1 MKVIVDNG
9 IKSIKDIISLLDGL
23 DSIKLVFLNSS
34 DFNNTNIKDADI
46 LLIRST
52 VQANEL
58 LLANTNIKLIGSAT
72 AGHDHIDIDY
82 LKNND
87 IKWFYA
93 PGCNALSVTNYVMS
107 SIYFL
112 IEKNIFNPNNTV
124 GIIGYGNVGK
134 QLKKALD
141 YFSIKNFVY
150 DPFLNF
156 DFLSNLGLIKN
167 CDLISLHVPLTNRTE
182 FPTCNMIDKSF
193 VEDIEGKTLVNTSRG
208 GVVNESN
215 LLNSNNINYVS
226 DVWIDEPSP
235 SNDIVD
241 FSLLATPHIA
251 GHSINGKMNGT
262 IMLINFLQR
271 YIGLEDRVKI
281 SNLEV
286 IKQFIS
292 SSSYLEIEADHEI
305 KKYKTE
311 YDIREESDNFKKLY
325 LNSERNFQKNIFSE
339 VRSNHL
345 IRLDIKT

>member
-1 MKVIVDNG
+1 
-9 IKSIKDIISLLDGL
+9 
-23 DSIKLVFLNSS
+23 
-34 DFNNTNIKDADI
+34 
-46 LLIRST
+46 
-52 VQANEL
+52 
-58 LLANTNIKLIGSAT
+58 
-72 AGHDHIDIDY
+72 
-82 LKNND
+82 
-87 IKWFYA
+87 
-93 PGCNALSVTNYVMS
+93 MS

-112 IEKNIFNPNNTV
+112 IEKNIFNPDNTV

-193 VEDIEGKTLVNTSRG
+193 LEDVEGKTLVNTSRG

-226 DVWIDEPSP
+226 DVWMDEPSP
-235 SNDIVD
+235 SKDIVD
-241 FSLLATPHIA
+241 FALLATPHIA

-271 YIGLEDRVKI
+271 YIGLEERLKI
-281 SNLEV
+281 SNLEI

-311 YDIREESDNFKKLY
+311 YDIQKESDNFKRLY